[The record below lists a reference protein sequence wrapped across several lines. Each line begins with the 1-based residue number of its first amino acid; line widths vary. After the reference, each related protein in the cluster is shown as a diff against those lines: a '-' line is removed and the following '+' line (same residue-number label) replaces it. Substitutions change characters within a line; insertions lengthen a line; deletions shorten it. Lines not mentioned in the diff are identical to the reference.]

1 MVDLSGPQRQS
12 QKKVNFQALTR
23 QNTPKPANGLPEGA
37 TFAAG

>member
-23 QNTPKPANGLPEGA
+23 QNTPKPANVLPEGA